1 MRRQLLAALLL
12 PACATLP
19 ACGAPASTPTPAPV
33 AQATAP
39 VAPTKAAEPT
49 KAAPATDASKRP
61 PEPPLTQEEL
71 DLIAAD
77 PATLTP
83 ERRRDRAFALRRK
96 IMQNPDSPAA
106 RQLEEI
112 RQGVESGAI
121 KPQLP
126 KSDGLVLRAPDVN
139 ETPAPGST
147 PAPAPAPGKSP

>member
-1 MRRQLLAALLL
+1 MRRLLLAALL
-12 PACATLP
+12 P
-19 ACGAPASTPTPAPV
+19 ACGASAPAPTPA
-33 AQATAP
+33 AQAQAAP
-39 VAPTKAAEPT
+39 PAAEA
-49 KAAPATDASKRP
+49 KAPATPVAAPEQPAKRP

-71 DLIAAD
+71 DLIATD

-121 KPQLP
+121 KPELP
-126 KSDGLVLRAPDVN
+126 KSSGLVLRAP
-139 ETPAPGST
+139 EST
-147 PAPAPAPGKSP
+147 PAPAPAAEADKKSP

>member
-1 MRRQLLAALLL
+1 MRRLLLAALL
-12 PACATLP
+12 P
-19 ACGAPASTPTPAPV
+19 ACGASAPAPTPAAKTEAAPPAPVAEAKAPAPTPAP
-33 AQATAP
+33 
-39 VAPTKAAEPT
+39 
-49 KAAPATDASKRP
+49 APAATRP
-61 PEPPLTQEEL
+61 KEPPLTQEEL

-83 ERRRDRAFALRRK
+83 EQRRDRAFALRRK

-139 ETPAPGST
+139 ETPAPAST
-147 PAPAPAPGKSP
+147 PTPAPAPGKSP